1 MIQQNLQ
8 QGITKIQTLRDK
20 NCNFGIANYYFTD
33 TTLKGAL

>member
-20 NCNFGIANYYFTD
+20 NCNLIANYYFTD